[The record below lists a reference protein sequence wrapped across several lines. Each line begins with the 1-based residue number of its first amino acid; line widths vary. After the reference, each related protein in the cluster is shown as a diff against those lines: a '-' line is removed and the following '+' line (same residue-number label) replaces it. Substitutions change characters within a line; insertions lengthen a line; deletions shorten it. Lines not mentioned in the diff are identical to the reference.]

1 MDDTRMKTKT
11 ITQTSTINCTLEE
24 LFDFH
29 LDSNNLNS
37 TKYNC
42 HRNTRKGKIE
52 IIKSLKAVTSIFCQI
67 QVNILYK
74 KPQLYN
80 FGIQI
85 ALYKYM
91 VIVNKEI

>member
-1 MDDTRMKTKT
+1 MKTKT

-52 IIKSLKAVTSIFCQI
+52 IIKSVGLTS
-67 QVNILYK
+67 
-74 KPQLYN
+74 
-80 FGIQI
+80 
-85 ALYKYM
+85 
-91 VIVNKEI
+91 